1 MKSHPLRE
9 PVARL
14 GESGSCLRLQVLRS
28 AGDKILS
35 IVRYPARLSARQ
47 GQGPDAA
54 RPFQTFNRFILISFT
69 IVLACAL
76 ALSACSRRPGKRV
89 ANDEGLSKRVVQ
101 YGQPVP
107 KGGGRYKVGSP
118 YKIAGRWYTPRE
130 EPGYNKVGIGSWYGD
145 LFHGR
150 YTANG
155 EIFDMDAL
163 TAAHPTMPLPSYAKV
178 TNLSNGRSL
187 VLRVNDRGPYAHDRI
202 IDLSRASAHA
212 LGYGRAGT
220 SKVRVQYLGPA
231 PLNGDDSLERRVYAS
246 RSWTRHANL
255 NPTHTKSNSRM
266 LVAAV
271 ESEIVAD
278 TMVVGSIPKGTE
290 TDTAV
295 TRWSTSGTALLAA
308 KRRSGRH
315 FIQAA
320 SFNNR
325 DFAERLGESFA
336 ELGPVRVIPSSISG
350 KAWYRV
356 RVGPFDERHE
366 ADQALRAIVET
377 GMKDARIVTK

>member
-1 MKSHPLRE
+1 MT
-9 PVARL
+9 
-14 GESGSCLRLQVLRS
+14 
-28 AGDKILS
+28 LS
-35 IVRYPARLSARQ
+35 IVRNPARLSARQ
-47 GQGPDAA
+47 GQGADTAV
-54 RPFQTFNRFILISFT
+54 PFLSFNRFILISFM

-76 ALSACSRRPGKRV
+76 ALSACSRKPGKRV

-118 YKIAGRWYTPRE
+118 YKIAGRWYTPKE
-130 EPGYNKVGIGSWYGD
+130 QPGYNNVGIGSWYGD

-163 TAAHPTMPLPSYAKV
+163 TAAHPTLPLPSYVRV
-178 TNLSNGRSL
+178 TNLANGRTL

-246 RSWTRHANL
+246 QSWARHASLTPAHVKPKN
-255 NPTHTKSNSRM
+255 RM

-271 ESEIVAD
+271 EKEVAAD
-278 TMVVGSIPKGTE
+278 TMVVGSIPKDTE
-290 TDTAV
+290 TDDTAGP
-295 TRWSTSGTALLAA
+295 RWSTSGTARVAA
-308 KRRSGRH
+308 NRLSDRH

-336 ELGPVRVIPSSISG
+336 DLGPVRVIPSSISG
-350 KAWYRV
+350 TAWYRV
-356 RVGPFDERHE
+356 RVGPFAERHE
-366 ADQALRAIVET
+366 ADQALRAIIET

>member
-1 MKSHPLRE
+1 MT
-9 PVARL
+9 
-14 GESGSCLRLQVLRS
+14 
-28 AGDKILS
+28 LS
-35 IVRYPARLSARQ
+35 TVRNPAYFSARQ
-47 GQGPDAA
+47 EQGGDAS
-54 RPFQTFNRFILISFT
+54 RPLLAFNRFIFIAFT
-69 IVLACAL
+69 IILMGAL
-76 ALSACSRRPGKRV
+76 ALSACSRKPGKRV

-118 YKIAGRWYTPRE
+118 YKIAGRWYTPKE
-130 EPGYNKVGIGSWYGD
+130 QPGYNKVGIGSWYGD

-155 EIFDMDAL
+155 EVFDMDAL
-163 TAAHPTMPLPSYAKV
+163 TAAHPTLPLPSYVRV
-178 TNLSNGRSL
+178 TNLKNGRTL
-187 VLRVNDRGPYAHDRI
+187 VLRLNDRGPYAHDRI

-246 RSWTRHANL
+246 QSWSQHASLKPGHSKPKN
-255 NPTHTKSNSRM
+255 RM

-271 ESEIVAD
+271 EKEVAVD
-278 TMVVGSIPKGTE
+278 SMVVGSIPKDAEKTGIGP
-290 TDTAV
+290 
-295 TRWSTSGTALLAA
+295 RWSTNTSARVGV
-308 KRRSGRH
+308 KRHSGRH

-336 ELGPVRVIPSSISG
+336 DLGDVRVIPSSISG

-356 RVGPFDERHE
+356 RVGPFAERHE

-377 GMKDARIVTK
+377 GLKDARIIKK